1 MDAVKSL
8 SFLICEVFPQS
19 VKKYILFKKVG
30 PVKLR
35 ICASLLSGT
44 VHN

>member
-44 VHN
+44 GHN

>member
-1 MDAVKSL
+1 MDAVKCF
-8 SFLICEVFPQS
+8 SFLIGEVFPQS
-19 VKKYILFKKVG
+19 VKKYILFKKAG